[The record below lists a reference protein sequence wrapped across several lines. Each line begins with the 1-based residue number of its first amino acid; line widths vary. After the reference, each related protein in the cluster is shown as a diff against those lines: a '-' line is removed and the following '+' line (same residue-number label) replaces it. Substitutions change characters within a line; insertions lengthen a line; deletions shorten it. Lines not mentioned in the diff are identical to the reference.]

1 MPNLPDRADVVI
13 VGAGI
18 AGTASAWYLAQRGLS
33 VVVCEKGRVAGE
45 QSSRNWGFVRQQGR
59 DPAEIPL
66 MMESNRIWRRL
77 ERDLNADLEWTVGG
91 NLVVFQT
98 EQDRE
103 SFVRWRDIAAGHGL
117 ESRLLDRS
125 ELDRIVP
132 GNRLPTLDGAHG
144 AIYTESDGHA
154 EPAKV
159 TVALQ
164 RAAEG
169 RGATFLTDC
178 SVFGVETAG
187 GAVSGVETEH
197 GTIRSPTV
205 VLACGAWTS
214 RMLAHIG
221 LKFPQVWITGS
232 VGRTTAAPAIS
243 DAATWA
249 GVAFRQRRDGTLN
262 IATRSADHDLT
273 LESLLFGRVF
283 LDDFRKHGRDLHLR
297 FGRASLSLALGRL
310 SKAALRRELT
320 RFRTLD
326 PKPNLGQL
334 DAVLQRLR
342 REIPA
347 IGDISLD
354 HAWAGYIDMT
364 PDMLPVIDS
373 LDSPTGLVVASG
385 FSGHGFGMGPI
396 VGRLVSEIIAD
407 GKPSLD
413 LHAFRFSRFAE
424 DGPLTSDT
432 VI

>member
-1 MPNLPDRADVVI
+1 MQTLPDRADVVI

-66 MMESNRIWRRL
+66 MMESNRIWRTL

-91 NLVVFQT
+91 NFVCFQS
-98 EQDRE
+98 EEDRA
-103 SFVRWRDIAAGHGL
+103 SFTRWRGIAQQHGL
-117 ESRLLDRS
+117 QS
-125 ELDRIVP
+125 RIVELSEMQQIVP
-132 GNRLPTLDGAHG
+132 DSQLGKLGG
-144 AIYTESDGHA
+144 IYTESDGHA

-169 RGATFLTDC
+169 QGATFLTDC
-178 SVFGVETAG
+178 AVFGVETSG
-187 GAVSGVETEH
+187 GSVSGVETEH
-197 GTIRSPTV
+197 GTIRAKTV
-205 VLACGAWTS
+205 VLASGAWTS
-214 RMLAHIG
+214 RMLAHLG
-221 LKFPQVWITGS
+221 LTFPQVWITGS
-232 VGRTTAAPAIS
+232 VARTTAAPPIS
-243 DAATWA
+243 KAATWA

-273 LESLLFGRVF
+273 IESLLFGRAF
-283 LDDFRKHGRDLHLR
+283 LDDFRKHGRDLRLR
-297 FGRASLSLALGRL
+297 FGRASLALALGRY

-320 RFRTLD
+320 RYRTLD
-326 PKPNLGQL
+326 PAPNRRQL
-334 DAVLQRLR
+334 DDVLARLKQA
-342 REIPA
+342 IPA
-347 IGDISLD
+347 TSDVTLSN
-354 HAWAGYIDMT
+354 AWAGYIDMT
-364 PDMLPVIDS
+364 PDMLPV
-373 LDSPTGLVVASG
+373 LDHLDQPSGLVVASG

-407 GKPSLD
+407 GQPSLD